1 MSSEKSSPDA
11 VVVVAAATAA
21 DDDHGSNPPAED
33 KKGAIPLS
41 MKILSVVV
49 VSMIGFGGHWSSGVT
64 GALKSTLK
72 KKLHISNKQYAV
84 LDSSENFIK
93 TALIL
98 VSGVLTDRYGGASTM
113 LWGNAI
119 FTAGSIL
126 VAAATTPAVRSY
138 RFMIAGIVVQALG
151 DVATQVAQYKIF
163 SSWFP
168 PSSGFA
174 STLAFELGLGKIGSF
189 VGTATAN
196 VISRNLGDFSWA
208 YWMAVFMNLFTNVAT
223 LFFWWF
229 TRWCDRRYS
238 GTRDPA
244 TGEQLTEKNRRFEI
258 GKMLRLPWSFW
269 LVCLFSLFQTSTAGV
284 FSSNATEFAEQRFDI
299 DDVKAGWYSAL
310 SQYLGFFFVP
320 FVGIFIDVVG
330 LRLYV
335 MLVCGLGMLLS
346 MCLAA
351 WGPSVA
357 GTAASFGIYAI
368 ASSMG
373 PTVIIDS
380 IRTSMWYQEVFGS
393 GYAMKIAINNSMTI
407 IVRVVAGAIQD
418 HDNNS
423 YNNVAILYVFLA
435 AGSAVVAGSMVLIGY
450 FHQTLGI
457 LQWSRKKRVANGH
470 VINAC
475 KAAFETG
482 RTAALSKRFGLINV
496 LAVIALVLAAW
507 GIYFWG
513 VATGNNS

>member
-1 MSSEKSSPDA
+1 MDVSKEAKDPEHVSANASAVDRDDSDSE
-11 VVVVAAATAA
+11 
-21 DDDHGSNPPAED
+21 HND
-33 KKGAIPLS
+33 KQPIPLS

-72 KKLHISNKQYAV
+72 KKLHITNTQYAV
-84 LDSSENFIK
+84 LDTSENFIK

-98 VSGVLTDRYGGASTM
+98 ISGILTDRYGGA
-113 LWGNAI
+113 
-119 FTAGSIL
+119 
-126 VAAATTPAVRSY
+126 TTTVRSY
-138 RFMIAGIVVQALG
+138 KFMIGGIVVQAFG

-174 STLAFELGLGKIGSF
+174 STLAFELGIGKIGSF
-189 VGTATAN
+189 VGKATAN
-196 VISRNLGDFSWA
+196 VISKNLGDFSWA

-229 TRWCDRRYS
+229 TRWCEKRYA

-244 TGEQLTEKNRRFEI
+244 TGEKLTENNKKFEI
-258 GKMLRLPWSFW
+258 GKMLRLPWTFW
-269 LVCLFSLFQTSTAGV
+269 LVCLFSLFQTSTANI
-284 FSSNATEFAEQRFDI
+284 FSSNGTELAEQRFKI
-299 DDVKAGWYSAL
+299 SAVKAGWYSAM

-320 FVGIFIDVVG
+320 LVGIFIDLLG
-330 LRLYV
+330 QRLTV

-351 WGPSVA
+351 WGPTVA

-368 ASSMG
+368 ASSFG

-393 GYAMKIAINNSMTI
+393 GYAIKIAINNSMTI
-407 IVRVVAGAIQD
+407 IVGVIAGAIQD
-418 HDNNS
+418 RDNDS
-423 YNNVAILYVFLA
+423 YKNVTVLYVTLA
-435 AGSAVVAGSMVLIGY
+435 AGSVVVAAIMMIIGY
-450 FHQTLGI
+450 MTDTIGF
-457 LQWSRKKRVANGH
+457 LQWSRKKRVNNGH
-470 VINAC
+470 IINTKKEEYESSDRAEWHR
-475 KAAFETG
+475 K
-482 RTAALSKRFGLINV
+482 LGLINFG
-496 LAVIALVLAAW
+496 AVIVLILGSWAA
-507 GIYFWG
+507 YFWG
-513 VATGNNS
+513 LATGNHS